1 MQVLSHW
8 NVYCPCLA
16 THNVAYQALGLQ
28 MKFSQTDIKGPPI
41 KQPPAIRQLMI
52 KVLIRAF
59 PLLFTCV
66 KWPAPI

>member
-28 MKFSQTDIKGPPI
+28 MKFSQTYIKGPPI
-41 KQPPAIRQLMI
+41 KQLLPIRQAVI
-52 KVLIRAF
+52 KVPMWVF
-59 PLLFTCV
+59 LLFF
-66 KWPAPI
+66 